1 MTKAKA
7 NKIKTNDWRNLPI
20 EKWNTTTFTAYLE
33 HLTKEKFGVTYEPTG
48 GGSKAQR
55 WSREKGMMK
64 NALTKYGP
72 EVLRKFIEIC
82 IAEYHAKP
90 QYPYASF
97 AFMYS
102 YMSDRFARAEAAV
115 KREQERL
122 EMAERDTVRQDGL
135 SDSSNIDEEWF

>member
-1 MTKAKA
+1 MTAK
-7 NKIKTNDWRNLPI
+7 KVSTKDWRNLPI

-64 NALTKYGP
+64 NALTKYGA
-72 EVLRKFIEIC
+72 EVLRRFIEIC
-82 IAEYHAKP
+82 VEEYRANP

-102 YMSDRFARAEAAV
+102 YMSDRFARAEDAV
-115 KREQERL
+115 KRERERAEL
-122 EMAERDTVRQDGL
+122 AERDTVRQDDL
-135 SDSSNIDEEWF
+135 SDSSEIDEGWF